1 MGRAGLVLVSLL
13 GDSKELLV
21 QGRPAHS
28 RHETKESYRGKECV
42 CVCGGVLKPGEY
54 SHRALPSSV
63 FEPRASLSGWRFMP
77 VLAVLSFR
85 SVHLDRHRQLSPQVS
100 HSPLKRRNPC
110 ALLKEGNGG
119 AEKRTPELG
128 FEPRLLDSKVRW

>member
-1 MGRAGLVLVSLL
+1 M
-13 GDSKELLV
+13 
-21 QGRPAHS
+21 
-28 RHETKESYRGKECV
+28 
-42 CVCGGVLKPGEY
+42 CGGEGVSSNLGIC

-63 FEPRASLSGWRFMP
+63 FEPKASLSGWRFMP

-85 SVHLDRHRQLSPQVS
+85 SVYLDRHQQLSPQVS

-110 ALLKEGNGG
+110 ALFIEGNGG